1 MDEDIRN
8 NLKSNDGLN
17 NEAIE
22 KFTALQNE
30 LSKHYAFAES
40 AIPIDIFKP
49 NLSKIENYGDAWEYF
64 ENSVDEYHKPE
75 NHLYLEE
82 LYSWLEDDYSSF
94 LSDKECHKADY
105 HHVIDF
111 IYASKLLKLPYEHIC
126 NSFNLREEKEIGY
139 HVAKCGDDPLTDF
152 FYYFYEVWYQKGI
165 DTNFKSNREETRRF
179 YDLNR
184 IRKIFHKH
192 MQKLT

>member
-1 MDEDIRN
+1 MDEDIRK
-8 NLKSNDGLN
+8 NLKSDDRLN

-22 KFTALQNE
+22 KFIALQNE

-40 AIPIDIFKP
+40 AIPTDIFKP

-82 LYSWLEDDYSSF
+82 LFSWFEDDYKLYSPF
-94 LSDKECHKADY
+94 LIDKECHQGDY
-105 HHVIDF
+105 HNVIDF

-126 NSFNLREEKEIGY
+126 NSFNLREEEEIGY

-179 YDLNR
+179 YDLNK
-184 IRKIFHKH
+184 IR
-192 MQKLT
+192 QNLL

>member
-126 NSFNLREEKEIGY
+126 NSFNLREEEEIGFGY
-139 HVAKCGDDPLTDF
+139 HPGSLGDDPLTNF

-165 DTNFKSNREETRRF
+165 DTNFKSNREETQRF

-184 IRKIFHKH
+184 IR
-192 MQKLT
+192 QNLT